1 MVDGLDL
8 LVINR
13 RVWFGRIMAGSWAGV
28 GHKPLG
34 RHLVHTAPLYWYT
47 GVLVHWYTGALVYCR
62 RQVYIVHLFTGAQWC
77 FVTLCIVATW
87 CHLAEATTATLQQD
101 LEQLPNIVPHP
112 PTPAPH
118 CPVS

>member
-34 RHLVHTAPLYWYT
+34 RHLVHTAL
-47 GVLVHWYTGALVYCR
+47 VVHWYTGTMSPPGVHCSTLLVFWYTGALLHYTGALVHG
-62 RQVYIVHLFTGAQWC
+62 VL
-77 FVTLCIVATW
+77 
-87 CHLAEATTATLQQD
+87 
-101 LEQLPNIVPHP
+101 
-112 PTPAPH
+112 
-118 CPVS
+118 